1 MEPPADEAPIGTA
14 LAFPAPA
21 LPVTPRA
28 SAAKDS
34 SSLASHHECDCPSPC
49 LTSSAPPSTLPAET
63 VSVAGE
69 PAVEEESPAL
79 SAIEKL
85 PTEIVQHLASYLIH
99 EDDETEYNH
108 YDSANIQRCAPSG
121 ILNLRTTSRT
131 LQTKTEYVF
140 AQCFTVK
147 IVTFDLSSLARL
159 VQLSRSPAYSPL
171 VRDLVFLAARHGP
184 PAMNQSSDEDHLS
197 ASINED
203 LAVEGMGFRQA
214 KETTLLIMALNGF
227 LNVKTIIIGRSLQ
240 DLYPARVRQSSLAK
254 HAPSMI
260 LAATVLGSLSLE
272 HLYMNKWTNDAFH
285 GVKPRI
291 LDNFQLEMNKFRYL
305 KTIRLT
311 LISRNCKSIKMLL
324 TMRGGIT
331 N

>member
-1 MEPPADEAPIGTA
+1 
-14 LAFPAPA
+14 
-21 LPVTPRA
+21 
-28 SAAKDS
+28 
-34 SSLASHHECDCPSPC
+34 
-49 LTSSAPPSTLPAET
+49 
-63 VSVAGE
+63 
-69 PAVEEESPAL
+69 
-79 SAIEKL
+79 
-85 PTEIVQHLASYLIH
+85 
-99 EDDETEYNH
+99 
-108 YDSANIQRCAPSG
+108 
-121 ILNLRTTSRT
+121 
-131 LQTKTEYVF
+131 
-140 AQCFTVK
+140 
-147 IVTFDLSSLARL
+147 
-159 VQLSRSPAYSPL
+159 
-171 VRDLVFLAARHGP
+171 
-184 PAMNQSSDEDHLS
+184 LS